1 MAITQVVFQ
10 NERFVESTAAEMDSI
25 SGTFDG
31 NAIRGTT
38 ILVGGFLNEIML
50 GAITECFFEDSA
62 ATTIPRDSDPPF
74 PPVWPRLFST
84 DVIYGRDHLN
94 LQLTM
99 VRGDTYSF
107 DIAVLQNGA
116 PFNLTGCTLLFTAKY
131 NVRDA
136 SPFFQRSSVTG
147 GITVTNA
154 TGGLATV
161 AFTPSNTTPLALH
174 IYDLPY
180 DIQVTDGSGNIYT
193 PIRGILRVL
202 PDVTT

>member
-1 MAITQVVFQ
+1 MAITQVTFQ
-10 NERFVESTAAEMDSI
+10 TEKYTPSGIAEMDSI
-25 SGTFDG
+25 TGTFD
-31 NAIRGTT
+31 ATSIRGTT
-38 ILVGGFLNEIML
+38 ILLAGYREDIVL
-50 GAITECFFEDSA
+50 GAITECFFEV
-62 ATTIPRDSDPPF
+62 TGTVVPRDSDPPF

-99 VRGDTYSF
+99 VKGDTYSF
-107 DIAVLQNGA
+107 DIAVIQNGA
-116 PFNLTGCTLLFTAKY
+116 AFNLTGCTILFTAKY
-131 NVRDA
+131 NVKD
-136 SPFFQRSSVTG
+136 SGFVFQRSSVTG
-147 GITVTNA
+147 GVTITNA

-161 AFTPSNTTPLALH
+161 AFTPANTSGLASH
-174 IYDLPY
+174 IIDLPY